1 MMVIVILDEFFIQ
14 LSDALISFFIKVID
28 FIVFILDKF
37 HNIHNKSNS
46 DNDNENNNDNG
57 LNEENNSKDGINLTN
72 EGIFKLD
79 DLFKNDS
86 LFEELENLYSKESSS
101 NGLNSSKDSQN
112 IFSSLKST
120 IYENDES
127 MENRTNQNE
136 DNFLEAIKEKL
147 IGVLL
152 NNNFIQIDE
161 SNFYN
166 SVLRI
171 IAMAFSILTLIVA
184 LISYFIS
191 LELALAIFISVLL
204 IALSIF
210 YYPKIKKQNDYAS
223 LSKELPYALR
233 QLATELRSGR
243 SLFDSLDSVASSD
256 YGILSLEFS
265 RVLEEI
271 KYGESTENAF
281 LNLEKRVDS
290 KALSRTIYE
299 ILTSLR
305 IGANLSN
312 SLSIIADDVNFDI
325 RMKLKEYSEKLN
337 AFVMIYTFLAI
348 LAPVI
353 LLTMLLAA
361 SVVIGD
367 LVPGDLILVL
377 YSIFF
382 PMIIVFL
389 GISIKKLEPKI

>member
-1 MMVIVILDEFFIQ
+1 MVIVILDEFFIQ
-14 LSDALISFFIKVID
+14 LSNLLISFFIKVID

-37 HNIHNKSNS
+37 HNKNKC
-46 DNDNENNNDNG
+46 DDEIELNDEK
-57 LNEENNSKDGINLTN
+57 NSKDGINLTN
-72 EGIFKLD
+72 EGIFKINDFL
-79 DLFKNDS
+79 KNDS
-86 LFEELENLYSKESSS
+86 IFEELENRYLQESASNGVNSS
-101 NGLNSSKDSQN
+101 NQSQN
-112 IFSSLKST
+112 IFSSLKGTS
-120 IYENDES
+120 YGNDENVGNKA
-127 MENRTNQNE
+127 NRNE
-136 DNFLEAIKEKL
+136 DNFLETIKEKL

-166 SVLRI
+166 SILRI

-191 LELALAIFISVLL
+191 LELGLAIFISILL
-204 IALSIF
+204 VALAVF
-210 YYPKIKKQNDYAS
+210 YYPKIKKQNEYAS
-223 LSKELPYALR
+223 FSKELPYALR
-233 QLATELRSGR
+233 QLATELRAGR

-256 YGILSLEFS
+256 YGILSVEFS

-290 KALSRTIYE
+290 KALSRMIYE

-377 YSIFF
+377 YSVFF

-389 GISIKKLEPKI
+389 GFAIKKLEPKI

>member
-1 MMVIVILDEFFIQ
+1 MVIVIFDEFFIQ

-37 HNIHNKSNS
+37 HNKSNL
-46 DNDNENNNDNG
+46 DNDNNNDNG
-57 LNEENNSKDGINLTN
+57 LNEENNSKDEFNLTN
-72 EGIFKLD
+72 EGIFKLND
-79 DLFKNDS
+79 FLKNDS
-86 LFEELENLYSKESSS
+86 LFEELENRYLQESAS

-120 IYENDES
+120 SYESDEL
-127 MENRTNQNE
+127 MENRSDQNE
-136 DNFLEAIKEKL
+136 DNFLEVIKEKL

-152 NNNFIQIDE
+152 NINFIQIDE
-161 SNFYN
+161 SNFFN
-166 SVLRI
+166 SILRI
-171 IAMAFSILTLIVA
+171 IAMTFSILTLIVA

-191 LELALAIFISVLL
+191 LELGLAIFISILL

-223 LSKELPYALR
+223 FSKELPYALR

>member
-1 MMVIVILDEFFIQ
+1 M
-14 LSDALISFFIKVID
+14 
-28 FIVFILDKF
+28 
-37 HNIHNKSNS
+37 N
-46 DNDNENNNDNG
+46 
-57 LNEENNSKDGINLTN
+57 
-72 EGIFKLD
+72 
-79 DLFKNDS
+79 
-86 LFEELENLYSKESSS
+86 SS
-101 NGLNSSKDSQN
+101 NQSQN

-120 IYENDES
+120 SYENDENV
-127 MENRTNQNE
+127 ENKANQND
-136 DNFLEAIKEKL
+136 DNFLGNIKEKL
-147 IGVLL
+147 IDVLL
-152 NNNFIQIDE
+152 NNNYIQIDE

-166 SVLRI
+166 SILRI
-171 IAMAFSILTLIVA
+171 IAMTFSILTLIVA

-191 LELALAIFISVLL
+191 LELGLAIFISILL

-210 YYPKIKKQNDYAS
+210 YYPKIKKQNEYAS
-223 LSKELPYALR
+223 FSKELPYALR

-377 YSIFF
+377 YSVFF

-389 GISIKKLEPKI
+389 ALAIKKLEPKI